1 MFNKS
6 IEEWKELDGLYT
18 ATEISQQPRLWE
30 ETLSIVENNLDNI
43 NSFLNKYFSNQD
55 VDVIFT
61 GAGTSDYIGQFV
73 QPYLSKKCEGNFY
86 AIPTTHIVA
95 SPEMYLK
102 KDRKTILVNF
112 ARSGNS
118 PESVQSVNI
127 ANKYV
132 ENIAHIFIT
141 CNSDGKLAHIAKE
154 SDNILLLLMPKESN
168 DKSFAMTSSFSCMS
182 LTASL
187 IFDLDNFEN
196 NKEELNITVER
207 AKSIIDSEYEN
218 LNLVINSDFN
228 RVVYLG
234 SGNNFGLAKESALKL
249 LELTRGKVV
258 GYSETSMGF
267 RHGPKSII
275 DDNTLNFVLL
285 SNNEYTKKYDFDIA
299 KEIYHDQGNHKLIL
313 LGNEDNEQ
321 YKLNSDLYINIKADI
336 QNETFIGLLYIIY
349 AQIFSL
355 LVSIKTGIN
364 PDNPNPSG
372 AVNRVVQGVIIHDYE

>member
-18 ATEISQQPRLWE
+18 ATEISQQPRLWK
-30 ETLSIVENNLDNI
+30 ETLNIVEENI
-43 NSFLNKYFSNQD
+43 DRINEFLSKYYKDQD

-73 QPYLSKKCEGNFY
+73 QPYLSKKVKANFY

-118 PESVQSVNI
+118 PESVQSINI
-127 ANKYV
+127 ANKYIDD
-132 ENIAHIFIT
+132 IAHIFIT
-141 CNSDGKLAHIAKE
+141 CNAEGKLAHIAEGKE
-154 SDNILLLLMPKESN
+154 NILLLLMPKESN

-182 LTASL
+182 LTVSL
-187 IFDLDNFEN
+187 IFDLENFEK
-196 NKEELNITVER
+196 NKEELELTVER
-207 AKSIIDSEYEN
+207 AQSIIDSEYEN
-218 LNLVINSDFN
+218 LKLAIDSEFDRVI
-228 RVVYLG
+228 YLG
-234 SGNNFGLAKESALKL
+234 SGNNFGLAKEAALKL
-249 LELTRGKVV
+249 LELTRGKVI

-267 RHGPKSII
+267 RHGPKSIV
-275 DDNTLNFVLL
+275 DDKTLNFIIL
-285 SNNEYTKKYDFDIA
+285 SNDEYTKKYDFDIA
-299 KEIYHDQGNHKLIL
+299 KEIYHDQGKHKVIL

-321 YKLNSDLYINIKADI
+321 YKVNSDLYINIKANI
-336 QNETFIGLLYIIY
+336 ENETYIGLLYIIY

-355 LVSIKTGIN
+355 FVSIKTGIN